1 MLMGKKKRSQTFIN
15 IVKDNKAAVIRFG
28 LVVLFVIIVFVIA
41 FNTGWLDL
49 LGIICSVFGVISVI
63 ISGIVWYNTAR
74 LLSKKKE
81 MRVDISSNDL
91 ILIVSLAKRIESD
104 VRNYIVNSERFP
116 KLDKIEV
123 VEGRLDFPD
132 HKYMNLE
139 LVENLDGALCISKL
153 QDMGGSEQEI
163 SDYLEEFRKCIK
175 SVSKITEQDN
185 NVGKIHVFFSGPA
198 EMAAYI
204 MPYFVN
210 KKTIVMYRYDM
221 NSQSYICIGP
231 VEER

>member
-1 MLMGKKKRSQTFIN
+1 MSKGRRNHTFVNVIGN
-15 IVKDNKAAVIRFG
+15 NKAAVIRFG
-28 LVVLFVIIVFVIA
+28 LVVIFVIIVFFIA
-41 FNTGWLDL
+41 YNTGWLDL
-49 LGIICSVFGVISVI
+49 FGVICSAFGIVSVI
-63 ISGIVWYNTAR
+63 ISGFVWYNTER

-91 ILIVSLAKRIESD
+91 ILIISLAKRIEND
-104 VRNYIVNSERFP
+104 VRNYVVNSARFP
-116 KLDKIEV
+116 VLDKIEV
-123 VEGRLDFPD
+123 SEGRLDFPD
-132 HKYMNLE
+132 HKYMNLD

-221 NSQSYICIGP
+221 KSQKYVYIGP